1 MVKVISELEKIGLSL
16 TDEQK
21 ESIKKSMG
29 EELYS
34 KQELDKKLSKTQELE
49 EKNKELVGKQE
60 TLEKELQTMRDSAP
74 DADALNQK
82 IAELTTTLE
91 TERKERAEKD
101 ERARLDGLVTDFF
114 ADKHFVNAI
123 TADAIKAQLVDKL
136 NSDEARGKSISDLF
150 DAIVKD
156 DKGNYKP
163 DILIDDKTFQAQQNR
178 SQIIGNPIHQPDGAK
193 LSTAELM
200 KLKNKNPDMDIT
212 PYLNRKKEK

>member
-1 MVKVISELEKIGLSL
+1 MSIIDKLKSLGVEITPEIEKAFPGEWVSDLEVQKKNDKITTLEAEKKELE
-16 TDEQK
+16 
-21 ESIKKSMG
+21 
-29 EELYS
+29 
-34 KQELDKKLSKTQELE
+34 
-49 EKNKELVGKQE
+49 GKQE
-60 TLEKELQTMRDSAP
+60 NLEKELQTLKDAAP

-82 IAELTTTLE
+82 IAELTDTLE
-91 TERKERAEKD
+91 KERKERAEKD

-178 SQIIGNPIHQPDGAK
+178 SQIVGGPINQPDGAK
-193 LSTAELM
+193 LSMAELM

>member
-1 MVKVISELEKIGLSL
+1 MSIIDKLKSLGVEITPEIEKAFPGEWVSDLEVQKKNDKITTLEAAKKELE
-16 TDEQK
+16 
-21 ESIKKSMG
+21 
-29 EELYS
+29 
-34 KQELDKKLSKTQELE
+34 
-49 EKNKELVGKQE
+49 GKQE
-60 TLEKELQTMRDSAP
+60 NLEKELQTLKDAAP

-82 IAELTTTLE
+82 IAELTDTLE
-91 TERKERAEKD
+91 KERKERAEKD

-123 TADAIKAQLVDKL
+123 TADAIKAQLIDKL

-178 SQIIGNPIHQPDGAK
+178 SQIVGSLINQPDGAK
-193 LSTAELM
+193 LSMAELM

>member
-1 MVKVISELEKIGLSL
+1 MNIIDKLKSLGVEVTEEVEKALSG
-16 TDEQK
+16 DWV
-21 ESIKKSMG
+21 
-29 EELYS
+29 S
-34 KQELDKKLSKTQELE
+34 KFEMDKKLSKMQELE

-60 TLEKELQTMRDSAP
+60 ALEKELQTMRDSAP

-114 ADKHFVNAI
+114 ADKHFVNTI
-123 TADAIKAQLVDKL
+123 TADAIKTQLVDKL

-178 SQIIGNPIHQPDGAK
+178 SQIVGNPIKQPDSTR
-193 LSTAELM
+193 LSMAELM
-200 KLKNKNPDMDIT
+200 KLKNQHPDMDIT

>member
-1 MVKVISELEKIGLSL
+1 MNIIDKLKSLGVEVTEEVEKALSG
-16 TDEQK
+16 DWV
-21 ESIKKSMG
+21 
-29 EELYS
+29 S
-34 KQELDKKLSKTQELE
+34 KFEMDKKLSKMQELE

-60 TLEKELQTMRDSAP
+60 ALEKELQTMRDSAP

-91 TERKERAEKD
+91 TERKERAEED

-114 ADKHFVNAI
+114 VDKHFVNTI

-178 SQIIGNPIHQPDGAK
+178 SQIVGNPINQPDGTR
-193 LSTAELM
+193 LSMAELM
-200 KLKNKNPDMDIT
+200 KLKNQHPDMDIT

>member
-1 MVKVISELEKIGLSL
+1 MNIIDKLKSLGVEITPEIEKAFPGEWVSDLEVQKKNDKITTLEAAKKELE
-16 TDEQK
+16 
-21 ESIKKSMG
+21 
-29 EELYS
+29 
-34 KQELDKKLSKTQELE
+34 
-49 EKNKELVGKQE
+49 GKQE
-60 TLEKELQTMRDSAP
+60 NLEKELQTLKDAAP

-82 IAELTTTLE
+82 IAELTDTLE
-91 TERKERAEKD
+91 KERKERAEKD

-178 SQIIGNPIHQPDGAK
+178 SQIVGSPINQPDGAK
-193 LSTAELM
+193 LSMAELM

>member
-1 MVKVISELEKIGLSL
+1 MIITDKLKTLGVEI
-16 TDEQK
+16 TDEIEK
-21 ESIKKSMG
+21 ALAGDWVSES
-29 EELYS
+29 EVN
-34 KQELDKKLSKTQELE
+34 KKLAKMQALE
-49 EKNKELVGKQE
+49 DENKELTEKQE
-60 TLEKELQTMRDSAP
+60 SLEKELQSMRDAAP

-82 IAELTTTLE
+82 IAELTATLE
-91 TERKERAEKD
+91 NERKERAEKD
-101 ERARLDGLVTDFF
+101 ERARLDGRVAEFF

-123 TADAIKAQLVDKL
+123 TADAIKTQLVDRL

-178 SQIIGNPIHQPDGAK
+178 SQIVGNNINQPDGTR
-193 LSTAELM
+193 LSMAELM
-200 KLKNKNPDMDIT
+200 KLKNQHPDMDIT

>member
-1 MVKVISELEKIGLSL
+1 MNIIDKLKSLGVEITPEIEKAFPGEWVSDLEVQKKNNKITTLEAAKKELE
-16 TDEQK
+16 
-21 ESIKKSMG
+21 
-29 EELYS
+29 
-34 KQELDKKLSKTQELE
+34 
-49 EKNKELVGKQE
+49 GKQE
-60 TLEKELQTMRDSAP
+60 NLEKELQTLKDAAP

-82 IAELTTTLE
+82 IAELTDTLE
-91 TERKERAEKD
+91 KERKERAEKD

-178 SQIIGNPIHQPDGAK
+178 SQIVGSPINQPDGAK
-193 LSTAELM
+193 LSMAELM

>member
-1 MVKVISELEKIGLSL
+1 MNIIDKLKSLGVEVTEEAEKALSG
-16 TDEQK
+16 DWV
-21 ESIKKSMG
+21 
-29 EELYS
+29 S
-34 KQELDKKLSKTQELE
+34 KFEMDKKLSKMQELE

-60 TLEKELQTMRDSAP
+60 ALEKELQTMRDSAP

-101 ERARLDGLVTDFF
+101 ERARLDGLVTDFL
-114 ADKHFVNAI
+114 ADKHFVNTI

-136 NSDEARGKSISDLF
+136 NSDEARGKSTSDLF

-178 SQIIGNPIHQPDGAK
+178 SQIVGNPINQPDGTR
-193 LSTAELM
+193 LSMAELM
-200 KLKNKNPDMDIT
+200 KLKNQHPDMDIT